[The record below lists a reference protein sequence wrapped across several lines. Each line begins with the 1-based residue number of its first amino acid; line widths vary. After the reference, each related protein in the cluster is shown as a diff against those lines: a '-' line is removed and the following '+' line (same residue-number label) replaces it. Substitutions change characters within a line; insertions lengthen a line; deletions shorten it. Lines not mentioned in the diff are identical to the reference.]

1 MRKPES
7 NSDVAQSDAA
17 SESPSLPSG
26 PGNAATAATAPNAA
40 GILKNVQRR
49 NRRRGSAKPPGWV
62 LKLVGLFRKGRQL
75 LFVSLPAWCRANRQ
89 HVVTLFLSLVAH
101 LVLAIVMG
109 LWILPTDSGGTF
121 FDLIATRVPSIDDDL
136 EAIEIEEIV
145 QPEKIQDLDVNSNLK
160 QLLSDLTDGDTSKE
174 MDDVLDRDFQLE
186 LEPTEAEMEE
196 VFRTGEFGG
205 RSTAGK
211 TAALRKYG
219 GTAESEKA
227 VSLGLQWL
235 KGIQQPDGSWN
246 FQDQGPDAQAGAFQ
260 KTEVGATSLALLCF
274 LGSGHTHVVEGPY
287 KEVVEKGLAYIG
299 SQAEIVQGNADLRGD
314 SEGISGMYVQGLA
327 TICISEAHALDHR
340 NKDLKKLTEMAVGF
354 IEKSQHPFS
363 GGWRYSPRSDD
374 RDTSVTGWQIM
385 ALQSAKAGRIRVSSK
400 SLRLAK
406 DFLRDAQTDSSGAFY
421 TYDPD
426 KSRGRTKTMTA
437 VGLLCRM
444 YLGWQHDN
452 PALKQGVEYLAK
464 QGPDP
469 NDIYYNYYATQVL
482 RHWGGPEWKKWN
494 QRLRERLVS
503 TQIKKGPAAGSWR
516 VTDPHGRTAGQIY
529 QTALSLLTL
538 EVYYR
543 HLPIYRRLSAD
554 KSTDASE

>member
-1 MRKPES
+1 MRNTDSQP
-7 NSDVAQSDAA
+7 DVIEPAA
-17 SESPSLPSG
+17 GNDPPPLP
-26 PGNAATAATAPNAA
+26 PQAPQAIP
-40 GILKNVQRR
+40 GILKSVQRR
-49 NRRRGSAKPPGWV
+49 SRRRGRIKLPGWM
-62 LKLVGLFRKGRQL
+62 LKSVELCLQAKTLLLVT
-75 LFVSLPAWCRANRQ
+75 LPAWCRENRQ
-89 HVVTLFLSLVAH
+89 QVVTLSVSLVAH
-101 LVLAIVMG
+101 LVLAILMG
-109 LWILPTDSGGTF
+109 LWILPPDSGGRF
-121 FDLIATRVPSIDDDL
+121 FDLIATRVPTFDEEI

-145 QPEKIQDLDVNSNLK
+145 QPEKIQDLDINSNLK
-160 QLLSDLTDGDTSKE
+160 QMLSDLNDGDTSKE
-174 MDDVLDRDFQLE
+174 MDDVLDRDFELE
-186 LEPTEAEMEE
+186 LEPTDAEMEE

-211 TAALRKYG
+211 TAALKKYG
-219 GTAESEKA
+219 GTADSEKA
-227 VSLGLQWL
+227 VSLGLEWL
-235 KGIQQPDGSWN
+235 KGIQQEDGSWN
-246 FQDQGPDAQAGAFQ
+246 FQDQGPGAQVGSFR

-274 LGSGHTHVVEGPY
+274 LGAGHTHAADGPY
-287 KEVVEKGLAYIG
+287 QQVVEKGLAYIG
-299 SQAEIVQGNADLRGD
+299 SQAEIVQGSADLRGD

-327 TICISEAHALDHR
+327 TICISEAHAMDRH

-354 IEKSQHPFS
+354 IEKAQHPFS

-374 RDTSVTGWQIM
+374 RDTSVAGWQIM

-426 KSRGRTKTMTA
+426 KPRGVTKTMTA

-444 YLGWQHDN
+444 YLGWQHDH
-452 PALKQGVEYLAK
+452 PALKQGVEYLSK
-464 QGPDP
+464 KGPDR

-494 QRLRERLVS
+494 QRLREQLVS

-516 VTDPHGRTAGQIY
+516 VTDPHGRIAGQIY

-543 HLPIYRRLSAD
+543 HLPIYRQISSD
-554 KSTDASE
+554 KSTAAAE